1 MRSLTEA
8 VRKSPDYDILTK
20 LSTYI
25 RPETNLAD
33 SIGDYLL
40 NSPKIKINW
49 NNRIGELKSLE
60 GFYVYIEN
68 TDLKHVQK
76 DMFEVSDPTGF
87 CIAYIDVKEDKYP
100 QLDSL
105 NGKAD
110 LLLIKHRPKVSR
122 LICGIYNKDHTV
134 RRIIEKKPVV
144 EKHSLESLSIIPGFC
159 PA

>member
-1 MRSLTEA
+1 MKSLTEA

-25 RPETNLAD
+25 RPETYFAD
-33 SIGDYLL
+33 SIGDYIL

-49 NNRIGELKSLE
+49 NNRLGERELFE

-76 DMFEVSDPTGF
+76 DMFEISDSTGM
-87 CIAYIDVKEDKYP
+87 CIAFVDVKADKYSE
-100 QLDSL
+100 LDSL

-110 LLLIKHRPKVSR
+110 LILIKHRPKAFRV
-122 LICGIYNKDHTV
+122 IYWINNKNYTV
-134 RRIIEKKPVV
+134 RRIIEKKSVV
-144 EKHSLESLSIIPGFC
+144 EKPSYSIESLIPGFC